1 MKAGPQEGRAFG
13 SAFNQFG
20 PGWNSGVSHMNAA
33 FPKPFFD
40 RLGPMSLLDTT
51 RRLQSLS

>member
-33 FPKPFFD
+33 FPKPLFD
-40 RLGPMSLLDTT
+40 LLGPVSLLDTT
-51 RRLQSLS
+51 R